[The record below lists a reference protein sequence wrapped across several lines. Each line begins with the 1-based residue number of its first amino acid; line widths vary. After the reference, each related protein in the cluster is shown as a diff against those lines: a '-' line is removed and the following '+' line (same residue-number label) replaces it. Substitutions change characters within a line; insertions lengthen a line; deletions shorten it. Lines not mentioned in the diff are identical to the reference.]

1 MVVLGS
7 AFFLAVATINL
18 ATTLSDKLRND
29 DFIMV
34 LVLPVY
40 LIFLSF
46 LVINAYLLM
55 LGDRKPKLNS
65 VLLLLGAISFFI
77 SDNVLGRSRFADFV
91 IFDIKH
97 MNGVVIMATYYLGQY
112 LIAMT
117 TREMEVETRPL
128 SLISSNTD

>member
-1 MVVLGS
+1 LVVLGS

-55 LGDRKPKLNS
+55 LGDRKLKLNS
-65 VLLLLGAISFFI
+65 VLLLIGAISFFI

-97 MNGVVIMATYYLGQY
+97 MNSVVIMATYYLGQY